1 MFYFCKKPQYRDAFE
16 ATANF
21 LKMNNVSYEMKT
33 SNFHM
38 GAEGETKIFEV
49 VETEAPLGALSSSIT
64 YVPKFSITISNVSIN
79 SHFTSFF
86 KHDLCRTNFYYKI
99 EKFGETSYFSGP
111 QWSDEPDNFVT
122 EFEIYNEYNKQLEQL
137 FTDIK
142 HALNP
147 EFWVNPDKILKL
159 EEEQNETSTSCYN
172 G

>member
-1 MFYFCKKPQYRDAFE
+1 MFYFCRKPQYKDAFE

-21 LKMNNVSYEMKT
+21 LRMNNIAYEVKG
-33 SNFHM
+33 SNFRM
-38 GAEGETKIFEV
+38 AAESETKTFEV
-49 VETEAPLGALSSSIT
+49 VENETPLGALSSSAM
-64 YVPKFSITISNVSIN
+64 YVPKFSITISNVSAN
-79 SHFTSFF
+79 SHLDVPLKFITY
-86 KHDLCRTNFYYKI
+86 KTNFNYKI

-111 QWSDEPDNFVT
+111 EWSDKPSHFIT

-159 EEEQNETSTSCYN
+159 EEEQNETSTSCC
-172 G
+172 GS

>member
-1 MFYFCKKPQYRDAFE
+1 MFYFCRKPQYRDAFE

-21 LKMNNVSYEMKT
+21 LQMNNVAYEVR
-33 SNFHM
+33 SNFRM
-38 GAEGETKIFEV
+38 AAAESETKTFEV
-49 VETEAPLGALSSSIT
+49 VETEVPFGAVSSGVT
-64 YVPKFSITISNVSIN
+64 YVPKFSITISNVSVN
-79 SHFTSFF
+79 SHLEIPLKFITY
-86 KHDLCRTNFYYKI
+86 KTNFNYKI

-111 QWSDEPDNFVT
+111 QWSDKPSHFIT

-159 EEEQNETSTSCYN
+159 EKEQNETSTSCCDS
-172 G
+172 

>member
-1 MFYFCKKPQYRDAFE
+1 MFYFCRKPQYRDAFE

-21 LKMNNVSYEMKT
+21 LRMNNVEYRERSVDFQMFAERNNKT
-33 SNFHM
+33 F
-38 GAEGETKIFEV
+38 EVGETVIP
-49 VETEAPLGALSSSIT
+49 TGALETNAEFI
-64 YVPKFSITISNVSIN
+64 PKIIIEIYGVDTHPKLGRTATFGIYKTIFN
-79 SHFTSFF
+79 
-86 KHDLCRTNFYYKI
+86 YKI
-99 EKFGETSYFSGP
+99 KKSGEFSYFSGP
-111 QWSDEPDNFVT
+111 KWSDSVDNFIS

-159 EEEQNETSTSCYN
+159 EEEQIEASTSCHN